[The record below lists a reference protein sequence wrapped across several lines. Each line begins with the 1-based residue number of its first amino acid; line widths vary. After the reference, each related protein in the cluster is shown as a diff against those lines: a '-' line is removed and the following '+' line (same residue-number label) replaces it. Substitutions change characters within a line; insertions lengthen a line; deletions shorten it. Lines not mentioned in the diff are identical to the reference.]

1 MRILVENISDQ
12 QQEEKEL
19 QSDYKTKISVF
30 LIYLT
35 KLNFATLH
43 AVSIRTSIFSI
54 LEL

>member
-1 MRILVENISDQ
+1 MRIMVENISDQ
-12 QQEEKEL
+12 QQEKEL
-19 QSDYKTKISVF
+19 QSDYKTKINV
-30 LIYLT
+30 YLT